1 MPNNPIMQYQEQAI
15 NTMSKGELLIKL
27 YDEALKNINY
37 ASILLKQEDYP
48 RAEEYCDK
56 SKNIFNYLSSILDR
70 QYSVSSDLYKIY
82 YFLNSEIIRAQV
94 KRDHTVLDPL
104 IPLVENLRETWVE
117 AEKLCHM
124 KKQEII

>member
-70 QYSVSSDLYKIY
+70 QYSISADLYKIY
-82 YFLNSEIIRAQV
+82 FFLNSELIRAQV
-94 KRDHTVLDPL
+94 KRDYTVLDPL

-124 KKQEII
+124 NKK